1 MEPSQIDNTTIAA
14 VCVFILLPVCG
25 YLAVRYVG
33 IKACLSRL
41 EGKVDLLIQHFI
53 PDYAKRLEDV

>member
-1 MEPSQIDNTTIAA
+1 LDPSQIDNTTIAA

-33 IKACLSRL
+33 IKSCLSRL
-41 EGKVDLLIQHFI
+41 EGKVDLLIKHFMPEHHI
-53 PDYAKRLEDV
+53 QDDE